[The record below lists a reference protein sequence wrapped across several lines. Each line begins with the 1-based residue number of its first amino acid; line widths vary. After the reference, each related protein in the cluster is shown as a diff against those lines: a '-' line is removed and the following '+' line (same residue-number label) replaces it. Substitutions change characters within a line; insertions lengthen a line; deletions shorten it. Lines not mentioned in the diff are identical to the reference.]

1 MHTESA
7 AHRDG
12 RLRKGDLI
20 LAVNDRSL
28 RDVSFQDAVR
38 VLREASSPLRLLIL
52 RENAQKLFTSH
63 QCRYAF
69 GLYTNVMR
77 CKSRFK

>member
-1 MHTESA
+1 VHTDSA

-28 RDVSFQDAVR
+28 RDISFQDAVR

-52 RENAQKLFTSH
+52 RENAQKLFTS
-63 QCRYAF
+63 
-69 GLYTNVMR
+69 YTNVMR
-77 CKSRFK
+77 CKSRLK